1 MIGAI
6 IGYIIIGLIVGAL
19 GRLFHPG
26 RDPLGWVGTILLGII
41 ATVIVGVLLHGALGT
56 LLSIIVAAIVAAI
69 LLAIWGRVQGG
80 RSRGATV

>member
-6 IGYIIIGLIVGAL
+6 IGYIIVGLIVGAL

-26 RDPLGWVGTILLGII
+26 RDPIGWLGTLALGVIATFIVGILLHGAVGTIL
-41 ATVIVGVLLHGALGT
+41 
-56 LLSIIVAAIVAAI
+56 SIIIAAIVAAI

-80 RSRGATV
+80 RARTT